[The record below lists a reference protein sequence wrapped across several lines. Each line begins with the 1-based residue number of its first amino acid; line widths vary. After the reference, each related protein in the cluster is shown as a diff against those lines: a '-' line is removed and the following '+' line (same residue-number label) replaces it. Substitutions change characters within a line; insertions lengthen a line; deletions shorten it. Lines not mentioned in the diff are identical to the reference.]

1 MDKNIAKELMDIF
14 SALGTPLNKA
24 AELIEQ
30 INDEDERKGFRRGIA
45 GIMASTDTDL
55 ELPIIRQ
62 FPDLDPDKI

>member
-14 SALGTPLNKA
+14 SALGTPLYKA

-30 INDEDERKGFRRGIA
+30 LNDEDERKGFRRGIS
-45 GIMASTDTDL
+45 GIMASIYTDL